1 MSTPP
6 QLLDSHLI
14 GDIRADEKACFL
26 KIERGERDVE
36 RDSPEGGKGA
46 TTVTEKTSSWA
57 QVSPEGNYSWGQ

>member
-26 KIERGERDVE
+26 KIERGERDME
-36 RDSPEGGKGA
+36 RDSLEGGKGA
-46 TTVTEKTSSWA
+46 TTVAE
-57 QVSPEGNYSWGQ
+57 